1 MQALLEAAE
10 EKRKL
15 DGSSSGA
22 VDDLDNDPIAEVF
35 GSDMKKNY
43 CRAISSTSSIKQVKV
58 ARAVKAV
65 ADKKQAVDLSV
76 WKLEIERQVATQ
88 VNNAIN
94 SITSTFMKFIPN
106 LQEKLVAS
114 PSTPR
119 TEGASNLRDS
129 PISNN
134 VTVTPNVSLNDLHS
148 STMEKKYV
156 MLLSNDLEKEVAKG
170 YLGTQTVCHFRKVVP
185 NIEKVIWVVEVLEP
199 DAPIYDGPQN
209 GMYKLC
215 EFSDGGFVIW
225 PEFRIRYL

>member
-15 DGSSSGA
+15 DGSSNGA

-119 TEGASNLRDS
+119 TEGDSNLGDP
-129 PISNN
+129 PINNN
-134 VTVTPNVSLNDLHS
+134 VTVTPNMSLNDLHS

-156 MLLSNDLEKEVAKG
+156 MLLSNDLEKEVARG
-170 YLGTQTVCHFRKVVP
+170 YLGTQTICHFRKVVP

-199 DAPIYDGPQN
+199 DAPIYDDPQN

-215 EFSDGGFVIW
+215 KFSDGGFVIW